1 MYQHSRTENSEKTY
15 EDGHNNFIYPD
26 KESLGIWKTGHY
38 LDTSQSLEDAS
49 VTLFEPNM
57 LWCKQAVREESA
69 KISKNAKAIAEVQSD
84 YQDSD
89 K

>member
-1 MYQHSRTENSEKTY
+1 M
-15 EDGHNNFIYPD
+15 
-26 KESLGIWKTGHY
+26 
-38 LDTSQSLEDAS
+38 
-49 VTLFEPNM
+49 TLFEPNV